1 MVLTFGISRSRV
13 FSRASVTSLYGGE
26 DHPTRPLFFSVFSFR
41 PDALS
46 RASASENLR
55 FDSFG
60 PFLSGSGVDLSF
72 MGDRYRQSGWSA

>member
-26 DHPTRPLFFSVFSFR
+26 DHPTRPLFFPVLSFR

-46 RASASENLR
+46 LASTPENLR
-55 FDSFG
+55 LDSFG
-60 PFLSGSGVDLSF
+60 PFLSASGLDLPV
-72 MGDRYRQSGWSA
+72 MGDRYRQSGWLA